1 MRRLFVDAKVLKD
14 MPSEFSV
21 LLPMNAVYNIVTR
34 NNTVIIEPLD
44 NILMTIFIRGEIRIP
59 MSALTTSY
67 SYVVNNFEKTT
78 GLFYEEGKFIDSI
91 IDVGMHMNKCEVN
104 ISVSHGIVIRELPF
118 NFAFTKKDEITL
130 GREWH
135 DNAEEIRRLVVNVLK
150 ALAKRETVNSYTVSG
165 YWPFRAVKRVS
176 RSGAYV
182 NVKATP
188 VSHEELSSV
197 KPEYV
202 VAEITVDNVGGKVT
216 EVDTEPEGRLLGW
229 LNETDEGN
237 KHSVYILAPTGEKI
251 TVDVWQRNY
260 LETYEVITALPIR
273 INKIE

>member
-1 MRRLFVDAKVLKD
+1 MDTKVLKD

-34 NNTVIIEPLD
+34 NNTVIVEPLD
-44 NILMTIFIRGEIRIP
+44 NILMTIFTNGEIHIP
-59 MSALTTSY
+59 MDLMTTVY
-67 SYVVNNFEKTT
+67 SYVVNNDDKAT
-78 GLFYEEGKFIDSI
+78 GLFHEEGKLIDSI
-91 IDVGMHMNKCEVN
+91 IDVGMHMDRCDVDV
-104 ISVSHGIVIRELPF
+104 IVSHGIVIKELPF
-118 NFAFTKKDEITL
+118 SLAFTKKDKITL
-130 GREWH
+130 NREWYSK
-135 DNAEEIRRLVVNVLK
+135 AEEIRHVAAHTLK
-150 ALAKRETVNSYTVSG
+150 ALAKRETVSSYTVEG
-165 YWPFRAVKRVS
+165 YWPFRAVKRIS
-176 RSGAYV
+176 KSGAYV

-188 VSHEELSSV
+188 VSHEELRNA

-202 VAEITVDNVGGKVT
+202 VVEINVNNVSGKVT

-229 LNETDEGN
+229 VNNVGDEGE

-273 INKIE
+273 INKK